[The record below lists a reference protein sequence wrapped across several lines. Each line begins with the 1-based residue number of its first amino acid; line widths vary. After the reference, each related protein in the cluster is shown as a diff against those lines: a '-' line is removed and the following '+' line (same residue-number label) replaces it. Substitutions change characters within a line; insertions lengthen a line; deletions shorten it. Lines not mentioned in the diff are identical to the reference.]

1 MSKKAKVEP
10 PTALPT
16 ALLCSVVGYVES
28 QEDATGLLVALPP
41 AELGAPLAA
50 LRELMTTPMAFDGQ
64 WPTVDMGTISEEN
77 LHLVVD
83 ALPAIPGLLLPPRR
97 SVHERHLPALL
108 AALPSKLEAVSCFL
122 DKEWLDMPEFRVVI
136 PLCTR
141 LKDVELGMSHLE
153 ATLLPPSVHKL
164 TVFLAPGMNDPPF
177 DPLAQC
183 LQTGHVTDLGLNDFN
198 SATSADAI
206 AAMLATTTSVT
217 NLELKNS
224 EAVIDALIAARRP
237 LHHLKAVQLDLDTR
251 LLRGDIRDFMAL
263 LDVSNLTH
271 LDAGGLNDFNC
282 LLPFLSP
289 MPLLE
294 ELALRLGKLTLA
306 PDALMATP
314 LPSLKV
320 LTVQRVSMDAAS
332 FETFLLWASN
342 LPNLAKVHWFD
353 MDRIPVA
360 SLGLFLHVIG
370 LWTHRLSVV
379 SLRSCNFSGH
389 HDYRY
394 ETLGLLLST
403 RPVTAPPLLLDLKAT
418 FLNRDTLRVTDVMAL
433 LDALDVRPDITLQL
447 NVNADDEAAIAAYAD
462 SKHISMEILARPNPL
477 GTPNPLEPLDCR
489 FYAC

>member
-10 PTALPT
+10 PTAIPT

-28 QEDATGLLVALPP
+28 QEDATALLVALPP

-50 LRELMTTPMAFDGQ
+50 LRELMTTPMAFDDQ
-64 WPTVDMGTISEEN
+64 WPTVDMINISEEN
-77 LHLVVD
+77 LDLVMA

-97 SVHERHLPALL
+97 NVHECHLPALL
-108 AALPSKLEAVSCFL
+108 AALPSKLEAVRL
-122 DKEWLDMPEFRVVI
+122 YDKEWFDMHEFRDVI

-141 LKDVELGMSHLE
+141 LKDVELVMSHGE
-153 ATLLPPSVHKL
+153 ATLLPPSVRL
-164 TVFLAPGMNDPPF
+164 LGLYNDADDLLL

-183 LQTGHVTDLGLNDFN
+183 LQTGRITDLGLHDFN

-206 AAMLATTTSVT
+206 AAMLAAATSIT
-217 NLELKNS
+217 RLDLENS
-224 EAVIDALIAARRP
+224 EAVVDALIAARRP
-237 LHHLKAVQLDLDTR
+237 LHHLKAVQFFVDTQ

-271 LDAGGLNDFNC
+271 LNAGGLDDWNC
-282 LLPFLSP
+282 LLPCLSQ

-294 ELALRLGKLTLA
+294 ELTLQFGDLTLA
-306 PDALMATP
+306 PGALMATL

-320 LTVQRVSMDAAS
+320 LTVHCVSMDAAS

-353 MDRIPVA
+353 MDAIPVA

-379 SLRSCNFSGH
+379 SLRSCDFSGH
-389 HDYRY
+389 HVYRY

-403 RPVTAPPLLLDLKAT
+403 RPETAPPLSLDLKAT
-418 FLNRDTLRVTDVMAL
+418 FLNPDTLRITDVMAL
-433 LDALDVRPDITLQL
+433 LDALDVRPDITLEL
-447 NVNADDEAAIAAYAD
+447 SANADDEAAIAAYAD
-462 SKHISMEILARPNPL
+462 SKHISMKVLERPGRSDPL
-477 GTPNPLEPLDCR
+477 HCR
-489 FYAC
+489 FGAR